1 MTKNFTVKI
10 LWLAVVLFVAGCTTY
25 QTSWDHRVGVY
36 TYDQAVREFGP
47 PDKQAKLTDGQN
59 EAEWISRYNTGTVGI
74 GTGFFSGP
82 AGGGVMASSP
92 AYRESKLIL
101 TFGTNNVL
109 SAWTRN

>member
-1 MTKNFTVKI
+1 
-10 LWLAVVLFVAGCTTY
+10 
-25 QTSWDHRVGVY
+25 
-36 TYDQAVREFGP
+36 
-47 PDKQAKLTDGQN
+47 
-59 EAEWISRYNTGTVGI
+59 VGI